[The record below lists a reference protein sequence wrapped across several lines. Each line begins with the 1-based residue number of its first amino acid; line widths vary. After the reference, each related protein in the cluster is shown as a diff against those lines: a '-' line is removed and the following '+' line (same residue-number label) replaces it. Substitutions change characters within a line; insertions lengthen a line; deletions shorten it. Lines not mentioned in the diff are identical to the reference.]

1 MAIFDYD
8 KWQEIISA
16 LKKNK
21 LRTLLTVFGVFW
33 GIFMLMMMI
42 GAGNGLKNAV
52 FDGFHNFAT
61 NSGFMWAQ
69 NTTIPYQGYKRNRSW
84 NFTTQDMVMLR
95 KNIPELKYLA
105 PKIQGRAL
113 EGGGRVSYK
122 NKTENFNVSGDFP
135 DIKRINPLRIEEG
148 RFLNEM
154 DLLEKRKVAF
164 IGNRVKEVLF
174 GDESPIGKYIY
185 IQGVYWQVAGV
196 FAPENKKINIGGRTE
211 ESVFLPLSTMQQAYN
226 MGNIIHY
233 ISLAAYKDVPVQVVI
248 DKAKHIFFKNHHI
261 SPDDE
266 RAIGGF
272 NLSKQFSKMNG
283 LFTGINVLVWIVGI
297 GTLLAGVISI
307 SNIMLIIVK
316 ERTKEIGIQRA
327 IGAAPRLIIQQII
340 LESVFL
346 TTVAGY
352 IGLTVGVGVLSLIDN
367 IITNSGGDNDFFKH
381 PEVSFQ
387 VAVISLVI
395 LAISGVVA
403 GLLPAKRAVSIKP
416 IDALRDE

>member
-21 LRTLLTVFGVFW
+21 MRTFLTVFGVFW

-52 FDGFHNFAT
+52 FDGFQNFAT
-61 NSGFMWAQ
+61 NSAFMWPQ
-69 NTTIPYQGYKRNRSW
+69 NTTIPYKGYKRNRSW
-84 NFTTQDMVMLR
+84 SFTTNDIEAIK
-95 KNIPELKYLA
+95 KNIPELKYIA
-105 PKIQGRAL
+105 PKIQARAV

-122 NKTENFNVSGDFP
+122 TKTENFNVSGDYP
-135 DIKRINPLRIEEG
+135 DIRRINPLRIEEG

-154 DLLEKRKVAF
+154 DIKEKRKVAF
-164 IGNRVKEVLF
+164 IGSRVKEVLF

-211 ESVFLPLSTMQQAYN
+211 ESVYLPLTTMQQAYN
-226 MGNIIHY
+226 MGNNIHY
-233 ISLAAYKDVPVQVVI
+233 VSLAAKDNVPVQVVI
-248 DKAKHIFFKNHHI
+248 DKAKRIFARNHSI
-261 SPDDE
+261 SPQDD

-272 NLSKQFSKMNG
+272 NLSKEFAKMNG

-327 IGAAPRLIIQQII
+327 IGAAPRVIIQQII

-352 IGLTVGVGVLSLIDN
+352 IGLSAGVASLSLIDK
-367 IITNSGGDNDFFKH
+367 IISSSGGDNAFFKH
-381 PEVSFQ
+381 PEVSFE
-387 VAVISLVI
+387 VAVISLII
-395 LAISGVVA
+395 LAISGIFA